1 MQVLVDTLKAW
12 QPHPFVD
19 HFTVAL
25 ILVGILTDLVASLMP
40 ARLWI
45 RYMAL
50 SLMIL
55 GAIAAAGSNLTGG
68 WEAERVWDHVTGPGK
83 EVLKRHAE
91 IGDWLPW
98 VFGALALWRLGA
110 QFVGFIASSRPI
122 YLLVAIV
129 AAGFIIY
136 QGRLGGELVYT
147 YGVGTEMLPSENASP
162 TPSEAATPAAPPTEA
177 TPIPTVFV
185 PSPTPT
191 PTAAASPAA
200 PASPT
205 STSSGVNSPAAAI
218 SPVGSVS
225 SSIMSPSVSTA
236 PTPSATSSATPVNP
250 PPGEVAPSAEESPA
264 AASSPKNL

>member
-1 MQVLVDTLKAW
+1 LNTGVLMQAIVDTLKAW

-25 ILVGILTDLVASLMP
+25 ILIGVLTDLVASLISG
-40 ARLWI
+40 RLWL

-50 SLMIL
+50 TLMIL
-55 GAIAAAGSNLTGG
+55 GALAAAGSSVTGG
-68 WEAERVWDHVTGPGK
+68 WEAERVWDSVTGPGK
-83 EVLKRHAE
+83 DVLQRHAE
-91 IGDWLPW
+91 FGDYLPW

-110 QFVGFIASSRPI
+110 QFVGFIAASRPI

-129 AAGFIIY
+129 AAGFILY

-147 YGVGTEMLPSENASP
+147 YGVGTEMLPSANASP
-162 TPSEAATPAAPPTEA
+162 SPSEAATPSVPQAEA

-191 PTAAASPAA
+191 ANA

-218 SPVGSVS
+218 SPIGSVPS
-225 SSIMSPSVSTA
+225 SSISPSVSAAPSPSSTASTTPVIPPSGETA
-236 PTPSATSSATPVNP
+236 PS
-250 PPGEVAPSAEESPA
+250 GEASPA
-264 AASSPKNL
+264 AESTPKNL